1 MAETKIET
9 AALLKAVD
17 LVQGGKKVSVPAKDN
32 YAVHPA
38 KDSPLALLS
47 GEEVLKQL
55 RLAYPNCVFTWF
67 AKPFVPKED
76 AKPEAPKK

>member
-9 AALLKAVD
+9 AALLRAVD
-17 LVQGGKKVSVPAKDN
+17 LVQGGKKVSVPVKDN
-32 YAVHPA
+32 YAVYPA

-55 RLAYPNCVFTWF
+55 RLAFPNCVFTWF
-67 AKPFVPKED
+67 AKPFVAKVAD
-76 AKPEAPKK
+76 KPEDPKK